1 MLLLTNVTSYFLKM
15 LITADDSTVNDVR
28 EEMISGKN
36 GVVMV
41 SKFQFAT
48 IEDMQH
54 NLKPILERDSC
65 CFILLVGT
73 NNAESCTHKEI
84 FK

>member
-1 MLLLTNVTSYFLKM
+1 MV
-15 LITADDSTVNDVR
+15 
-28 EEMISGKN
+28 SGKN

-65 CFILLVGT
+65 RFILLVGT
-73 NNAESCTHKEI
+73 NNAGFCTHKEI